1 LASTNLALRLKE
13 AVRGHVY
20 ADEPM
25 WRHTSFR
32 IGGPADAL
40 VLPKDK
46 EDLITLLQVLSDLQV
61 PFYVIGAG
69 TNLLVRD
76 EGVRGAVIKIAGTF
90 SGVTR
95 EEEGVVRSGAGT
107 PLPEVCHK
115 AASWGLAGLEFASG
129 IPGTVGGAI
138 AMNAAAYGFSICEVV
153 QMVRAIT
160 YEGHCL
166 ELGRDELE
174 PGVKTTRVLQDP
186 LILVEADFALRHD
199 DPDAIAER
207 MQRHLEERSRRQPLS
222 LPSAGCAFKN
232 PAGEGAGRF
241 IDAAGLKGTRVGGAE
256 VSRVHAN
263 FIVNTG
269 GATARDVLSL
279 MEKVQ
284 DAVHS
289 RFGVT
294 LEPELRVLGG

>member
-1 LASTNLALRLKE
+1 MGSTNLALRLKE
-13 AVRGHVY
+13 TVRGHVY
-20 ADEPM
+20 ANEPM

-32 IGGPADAL
+32 IGGPADVL
-40 VLPKDK
+40 VVPKDK
-46 EDLITLLQVLSDLQV
+46 EDLIALLQVISDLQA
-61 PFYVIGAG
+61 PFYVVGAG

-76 EGVRGAVIKIAGTF
+76 EGVRGVVIRIAGTF
-90 SGVTR
+90 SDVSR
-95 EEEGVVRSGAGT
+95 EKGSVVKSGAGAL
-107 PLPEVCHK
+107 LPVVCHK
-115 AASWGLAGLEFASG
+115 AASWGLSGLEFANG

-138 AMNAAAYGFSICEVV
+138 AMNAAAYGCSICEVV
-153 QMVRAIT
+153 QVVRAVT
-160 YEGHCL
+160 YEGRCL
-166 ELGRDELE
+166 EFGRDELE

-186 LILVEADFALRHD
+186 LIVVEADFALQHD
-199 DPDAIAER
+199 DPDAIGER
-207 MQRHLEERSRRQPLS
+207 MNRYFGERSRRQPLS

-241 IDAAGLKGTRVGGAE
+241 IDAAGLKGTRIGGAE

-269 GATARDVLSL
+269 DATAKDVLSL

-284 DAVHS
+284 DVVYS

>member
-1 LASTNLALRLKE
+1 MGSTNLALRLKE
-13 AVRGHVY
+13 TVRGHVY

-40 VLPKDK
+40 VVPKDK
-46 EDLITLLQVLSDLQV
+46 EDLMSLLQVLSDLQV

-76 EGVRGAVIKIAGTF
+76 EGVRGVVVKIASTL
-90 SGVTR
+90 SDVTT
-95 EEEGVVRSGAGT
+95 EEVGVVRSGAGAL
-107 PLPEVCHK
+107 LPAVCHK

-138 AMNAAAYGFSICEVV
+138 AMNAAAYGSSICEVV
-153 QMVRAIT
+153 QVVRAIT
-160 YEGHCL
+160 YEGRCL
-166 ELGRDELE
+166 ELGRDELD

-199 DPDAIAER
+199 DPHAISER
-207 MQRHLEERSRRQPLS
+207 MQRCLEERSRRQPLS

-232 PAGEGAGRF
+232 PTGEGAGRF

-269 GATARDVLSL
+269 GATAKDVLSL

-284 DAVHS
+284 DAVYS